1 MGHHEAERAGQVDLL
16 LLVCDPGRIQ
26 PLRGGLDGG
35 PAGVG
40 CTGQRVDR
48 CQLPEAGH
56 RQRSTHLARGPGP
69 NDAVQDGILDTTQKK
84 RLFTILSTFPGIHV
98 DKRPQQYGDRKKVYV
113 AWIDDQKL
121 AETEKDPD
129 EKLKQFV
136 KERKPTREQL
146 LQYLGPFPEIA
157 KKKFNKLIDEKK
169 IRLADKYFIWIGK
182 ED

>member
-1 MGHHEAERAGQVDLL
+1 LKHLTMKGYRDWGESLLPEIIRFFETSQVIARQGPLGRIERAAEQAYQK
-16 LLVCDPGRIQ
+16 I
-26 PLRGGLDGG
+26 
-35 PAGVG
+35 
-40 CTGQRVDR
+40 
-48 CQLPEAGH
+48 
-56 RQRSTHLARGPGP
+56 LAKGKYTSE
-69 NDAVQDGILDTTQKK
+69 DAVRDGILDTTQKK
-84 RLFTILSTFPGIHV
+84 RLFTALSAFPGVHV

-113 AWIDDQKL
+113 AWVDDQKL
-121 AETEKDPD
+121 AETEKDPE
-129 EKLKQFV
+129 EKLKQFI